1 MRTPARFFRHA
12 AVAAITAA
20 LVASSVPVA
29 AFAEDTDLESL
40 QNAAIA
46 AGEQYDQAQQE
57 LDSLQQQI
65 DDNEARI
72 EEIEDQLPELKAN
85 ASNAIA
91 TSYKIHQDQNSL
103 LALLLS
109 ADTFNDFIT
118 QLAYLNH
125 IVGNATNDM
134 NDLVAAQ
141 QELTQKQAEL
151 SQQKA
156 DEEAKVQ
163 AAKDAY
169 DSANAA
175 IEAAKEKAMENAA
188 AQEAA
193 YEAEQAKGQQDAT
206 VTEIQ
211 EATQDSSS
219 DSSAQTSTQ
228 AQETSSQSQ
237 QQDTSSQSSA
247 PQASAPASSSS
258 SSSSAAPAAS
268 YTYVE
273 ASMYGEGDG
282 LMYGTTASGDTLTP
296 TSMGVAM
303 KTMPLGTIIEITYNG
318 RTVTAVVNDRGPY
331 SGNRQIDMQPAVAS
345 ALGFSGVGTVGY
357 RVVSEANIHPEHTEG
372 GSHRGPPSFL

>member
-29 AFAEDTDLESL
+29 AFAEDTDLKSL

-193 YEAEQAKGQQDAT
+193 YEAQQAQGQQDAT

-211 EATQDSSS
+211 EATQESSS
-219 DSSAQTSTQ
+219 DSSSASTGTQ
-228 AQETSSQSQ
+228 A
-237 QQDTSSQSSA
+237 QDTSSQTQQQDASS
-247 PQASAPASSSS
+247 QSSSSNSSSSASSSS
-258 SSSSAAPAAS
+258 SSSSSSSASAAD

-357 RVVSEANIHPEHTEG
+357 RIVS
-372 GSHRGPPSFL
+372 

>member
-211 EATQDSSS
+211 KATQDSSS

-357 RVVSEANIHPEHTEG
+357 RVVS
-372 GSHRGPPSFL
+372 

>member
-85 ASNAIA
+85 ASNAIT

-151 SQQKA
+151 SQQKT

-193 YEAEQAKGQQDAT
+193 YEAQQAQGQQDAT

-211 EATQDSSS
+211 EATQESSS
-219 DSSAQTSTQ
+219 DSSSASADTQ
-228 AQETSSQSQ
+228 A
-237 QQDTSSQSSA
+237 QDTSSQTQRQDTPSQSS
-247 PQASAPASSSS
+247 SSNSSSSASSSS
-258 SSSSAAPAAS
+258 SSSSASAAD

-357 RVVSEANIHPEHTEG
+357 RVVS
-372 GSHRGPPSFL
+372 

>member
-72 EEIEDQLPELKAN
+72 EEIEDKLPELKAN

-125 IVGNATNDM
+125 IVGNATNDI

-141 QELTQKQAEL
+141 QELTQKQTEL

-175 IEAAKEKAMENAA
+175 IDAAKEKAMENAA

-193 YEAEQAKGQQDAT
+193 YEAQQAQGQQDAT
-206 VTEIQ
+206 VAEIQ
-211 EATQDSSS
+211 EATQESSS
-219 DSSAQTSTQ
+219 DSFSASTDTQ
-228 AQETSSQSQ
+228 AQDTSSQTQ
-237 QQDTSSQSSA
+237 QQDTSSQSS
-247 PQASAPASSSS
+247 SSNSSSS
-258 SSSSAAPAAS
+258 SSSSSSSGSASAAD

-357 RVVSEANIHPEHTEG
+357 RVVS
-372 GSHRGPPSFL
+372 

>member
-151 SQQKA
+151 SQQKT

-193 YEAEQAKGQQDAT
+193 YEARQAQGQQDAT

-211 EATQDSSS
+211 EATQESSS
-219 DSSAQTSTQ
+219 DSSSASADTQ
-228 AQETSSQSQ
+228 A
-237 QQDTSSQSSA
+237 QDTSSQTQRQDTPSQSS
-247 PQASAPASSSS
+247 SSNSSSSASSSS
-258 SSSSAAPAAS
+258 SSSSASAAD

-331 SGNRQIDMQPAVAS
+331 SGNRQIDIQPAVAS

-357 RVVSEANIHPEHTEG
+357 RVVS
-372 GSHRGPPSFL
+372 

>member
-134 NDLVAAQ
+134 NDLVTAQ

-247 PQASAPASSSS
+247 PQASAPTSSSS

-268 YTYVE
+268 YTYIE

-357 RVVSEANIHPEHTEG
+357 RVVS
-372 GSHRGPPSFL
+372 

>member
-193 YEAEQAKGQQDAT
+193 YEAQQAQGQQDAT

-357 RVVSEANIHPEHTEG
+357 RVVS
-372 GSHRGPPSFL
+372 

>member
-151 SQQKA
+151 SQQKT

-193 YEAEQAKGQQDAT
+193 YEAQQAQGQQDAT

-211 EATQDSSS
+211 EATQESSS
-219 DSSAQTSTQ
+219 DSSSASADTQ
-228 AQETSSQSQ
+228 A
-237 QQDTSSQSSA
+237 QDTSSQTQRQDTPSQSS
-247 PQASAPASSSS
+247 SSNSSSSASSSS
-258 SSSSAAPAAS
+258 SSSSASAAD

-357 RVVSEANIHPEHTEG
+357 RVVS
-372 GSHRGPPSFL
+372 

>member
-141 QELTQKQAEL
+141 QELTQKQTEL

-163 AAKDAY
+163 ATKDAY

-357 RVVSEANIHPEHTEG
+357 RVVS
-372 GSHRGPPSFL
+372 

>member
-156 DEEAKVQ
+156 GEEAKVQ

-219 DSSAQTSTQ
+219 DSSAQTSTH

-258 SSSSAAPAAS
+258 SSSSEAPAAS

-357 RVVSEANIHPEHTEG
+357 RVVS
-372 GSHRGPPSFL
+372 

>member
-109 ADTFNDFIT
+109 ADTFNDFIA

-268 YTYVE
+268 YNYVE

-357 RVVSEANIHPEHTEG
+357 RVVS
-372 GSHRGPPSFL
+372 

>member
-268 YTYVE
+268 YNYVE

-357 RVVSEANIHPEHTEG
+357 RVVS
-372 GSHRGPPSFL
+372 

>member
-193 YEAEQAKGQQDAT
+193 YEAEQAQGQQDAT

-345 ALGFSGVGTVGY
+345 VLGFSGVGTVGY
-357 RVVSEANIHPEHTEG
+357 RVVS
-372 GSHRGPPSFL
+372 

>member
-193 YEAEQAKGQQDAT
+193 YEAQQAQGQQDAT

-211 EATQDSSS
+211 EATQESSS
-219 DSSAQTSTQ
+219 DSSSASTDTQ
-228 AQETSSQSQ
+228 AQDTSSQTQ

-357 RVVSEANIHPEHTEG
+357 RVVS
-372 GSHRGPPSFL
+372 

>member
-258 SSSSAAPAAS
+258 SSSSAVPAAS

-357 RVVSEANIHPEHTEG
+357 RVVS
-372 GSHRGPPSFL
+372 

>member
-12 AVAAITAA
+12 AVAAITTA

-175 IEAAKEKAMENAA
+175 IEAAEEKAMENAA

-193 YEAEQAKGQQDAT
+193 YEAEQAKGEQDAT

-357 RVVSEANIHPEHTEG
+357 RVVS
-372 GSHRGPPSFL
+372 

>member
-12 AVAAITAA
+12 AVAAITTA

-268 YTYVE
+268 YNYVE

-357 RVVSEANIHPEHTEG
+357 RVVS
-372 GSHRGPPSFL
+372 

>member
-296 TSMGVAM
+296 TSMSVAM

-357 RVVSEANIHPEHTEG
+357 RVVS
-372 GSHRGPPSFL
+372 

>member
-268 YTYVE
+268 YNYVE

-318 RTVTAVVNDRGPY
+318 RTVRAVVNDRGPY
-331 SGNRQIDMQPAVAS
+331 AGNRQIDLQPAVAH
-345 ALGFSGVGTVGY
+345 ALGFDGVGTVGY
-357 RVVSEANIHPEHTEG
+357 RVVS
-372 GSHRGPPSFL
+372 

>member
-318 RTVTAVVNDRGPY
+318 RTVTAFVNDRGPY

-357 RVVSEANIHPEHTEG
+357 RVVS
-372 GSHRGPPSFL
+372 

>member
-219 DSSAQTSTQ
+219 DSSAQMSTQ

-268 YTYVE
+268 YNYVE

-357 RVVSEANIHPEHTEG
+357 RVVS
-372 GSHRGPPSFL
+372 

>member
-193 YEAEQAKGQQDAT
+193 YEAEQAKGRKDAT

-273 ASMYGEGDG
+273 ASMYGAGDG

-357 RVVSEANIHPEHTEG
+357 RVVS
-372 GSHRGPPSFL
+372 

>member
-1 MRTPARFFRHA
+1 M
-12 AVAAITAA
+12 
-20 LVASSVPVA
+20 A

-345 ALGFSGVGTVGY
+345 VLGFSGVGTVGY
-357 RVVSEANIHPEHTEG
+357 RVVS
-372 GSHRGPPSFL
+372 

>member
-91 TSYKIHQDQNSL
+91 TSYKIHHDQNSL

-268 YTYVE
+268 YNYVE

-357 RVVSEANIHPEHTEG
+357 RVVS
-372 GSHRGPPSFL
+372 

>member
-268 YTYVE
+268 YNYVE

-303 KTMPLGTIIEITYNG
+303 KTMPLGTIIEITYTG

-357 RVVSEANIHPEHTEG
+357 RVVS
-372 GSHRGPPSFL
+372 

>member
-151 SQQKA
+151 SQQKT

-357 RVVSEANIHPEHTEG
+357 RVVS
-372 GSHRGPPSFL
+372 

>member
-134 NDLVAAQ
+134 NDLVTAQ

-247 PQASAPASSSS
+247 PQASAPTSSSS

-345 ALGFSGVGTVGY
+345 VLGFSGVGTVGY
-357 RVVSEANIHPEHTEG
+357 RVVS
-372 GSHRGPPSFL
+372 

>member
-219 DSSAQTSTQ
+219 DSSAQTITQ

-357 RVVSEANIHPEHTEG
+357 RVVS
-372 GSHRGPPSFL
+372 

>member
-12 AVAAITAA
+12 AAAAITAA

-193 YEAEQAKGQQDAT
+193 YEAEQAKGEQDAT

-345 ALGFSGVGTVGY
+345 VLGFSGVGTVGY
-357 RVVSEANIHPEHTEG
+357 RVVS
-372 GSHRGPPSFL
+372 

>member
-85 ASNAIA
+85 ASNDIA

-357 RVVSEANIHPEHTEG
+357 RVVS
-372 GSHRGPPSFL
+372 

>member
-237 QQDTSSQSSA
+237 QQGTSSQSSA

-268 YTYVE
+268 YNYVE

-357 RVVSEANIHPEHTEG
+357 RVVS
-372 GSHRGPPSFL
+372 

>member
-29 AFAEDTDLESL
+29 AFAEDADLESL

-151 SQQKA
+151 SQQKT

-193 YEAEQAKGQQDAT
+193 YEAQQAQGQQDAT

-211 EATQDSSS
+211 EATQESSS
-219 DSSAQTSTQ
+219 DSSSASADTQ
-228 AQETSSQSQ
+228 A
-237 QQDTSSQSSA
+237 QDTSSQTQRQDTPSQSS
-247 PQASAPASSSS
+247 SSNSSSSASSSS
-258 SSSSAAPAAS
+258 SSSSASAAD

-357 RVVSEANIHPEHTEG
+357 RVVS
-372 GSHRGPPSFL
+372 

>member
-141 QELTQKQAEL
+141 QELTQKQTEL

-345 ALGFSGVGTVGY
+345 VLGFSGVGTVGY
-357 RVVSEANIHPEHTEG
+357 RVVS
-372 GSHRGPPSFL
+372 

>member
-65 DDNEARI
+65 DDNEAHI
-72 EEIEDQLPELKAN
+72 EEIENQLPELKAN

-345 ALGFSGVGTVGY
+345 ALGSSGVGTVGY
-357 RVVSEANIHPEHTEG
+357 RVVS
-372 GSHRGPPSFL
+372 

>member
-1 MRTPARFFRHA
+1 M
-12 AVAAITAA
+12 
-20 LVASSVPVA
+20 A

-40 QNAAIA
+40 QNAAVA

-193 YEAEQAKGQQDAT
+193 YEAQQAQGQQDAT

-211 EATQDSSS
+211 EATQESSS
-219 DSSAQTSTQ
+219 DSPSASTDTQ
-228 AQETSSQSQ
+228 AQDTSSQTQ
-237 QQDTSSQSSA
+237 QQDTSSQSFSSNSSSSA
-247 PQASAPASSSS
+247 SSFPSSS
-258 SSSSAAPAAS
+258 SSSSASAAD

-303 KTMPLGTIIEITYNG
+303 KTMPLGTIIEIAYNG

-357 RVVSEANIHPEHTEG
+357 RVVS
-372 GSHRGPPSFL
+372 

>member
-193 YEAEQAKGQQDAT
+193 YEAEQAKGEQDAT

-345 ALGFSGVGTVGY
+345 VLGFSGVGTVGY
-357 RVVSEANIHPEHTEG
+357 RVVS
-372 GSHRGPPSFL
+372 

>member
-193 YEAEQAKGQQDAT
+193 YEAQQAQGKQDAT

-211 EATQDSSS
+211 EATQESSS
-219 DSSAQTSTQ
+219 DSSSASTGTQ
-228 AQETSSQSQ
+228 A
-237 QQDTSSQSSA
+237 QDTSSQTQQQDASS
-247 PQASAPASSSS
+247 QSSSSNSSSSASSSS
-258 SSSSAAPAAS
+258 SSSSSSSASAAD

-357 RVVSEANIHPEHTEG
+357 RVVS
-372 GSHRGPPSFL
+372 